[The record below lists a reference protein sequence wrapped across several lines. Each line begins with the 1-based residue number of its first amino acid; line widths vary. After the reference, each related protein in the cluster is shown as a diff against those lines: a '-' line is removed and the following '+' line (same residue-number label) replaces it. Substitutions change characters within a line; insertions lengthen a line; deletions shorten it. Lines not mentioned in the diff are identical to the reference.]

1 MPLVPTPSPWPTHH
15 PVRALRKSFPLC
27 RYIYIEKNA
36 NMSSQSKFCDKNQ
49 PDQQLGIYY
58 AAVVPSEVPDL
69 PAFIANMKSATIFY
83 LKGLKVLPTTTSLDA
98 VKDSERTPPVTKPSH
113 HSLSL
118 PKSLSPN
125 LFASI
130 WCPTLALL
138 ADKLYP
144 WICI

>member
-58 AAVVPSEVPDL
+58 AAVVPSECRQIAHAFDL
-69 PAFIANMKSATIFY
+69 PR
-83 LKGLKVLPTTTSLDA
+83 LPVDA
-98 VKDSERTPPVTKPSH
+98 RHGVVARPLVD
-113 HSLSL
+113 
-118 PKSLSPN
+118 
-125 LFASI
+125 
-130 WCPTLALL
+130 
-138 ADKLYP
+138 
-144 WICI
+144 